1 MASTNKTPNF
11 NLPQFLGTDKA
22 SWLGDINPAMFTIDS
37 QMQLNKTNANQ
48 AISSASNA
56 VTVANGASS
65 TANSALDKANGASS
79 TANSALAKVNGESL
93 TVLHSFT
100 KDASNVS
107 GTPVVSVSSN
117 PNKTL
122 LNLYGGMLLEAKNH
136 TEYPKLGNITGI
148 NPSQTRTLYNI
159 GTLYIQYTTDNKRT
173 IPVSAELRTNGD
185 LYLIFHGNLTNTF
198 APSAFDFNAMLNTVS
213 WF

>member
-22 SWLGDINPAMFTIDS
+22 SWLGDINPAMVTIDS

-65 TANSALDKANGASS
+65 TANSALAKA
-79 TANSALAKVNGESL
+79 NGESL

-122 LNLYGGMLLEAKNH
+122 LNLYGGMLLEAKNY

-148 NPSQTRTLYNI
+148 NPSQTRTLYNL
-159 GTLYIQYTTDNKRT
+159 GTLYIQYANDNRRT
-173 IPVSAELRTNGD
+173 IPASVELRTNGD
-185 LYLIFHGNLTNTF
+185 LYLIFQGNLTPAF
-198 APSAFDFNAMLNTVS
+198 APPSFDFNAMINTVS

>member
-22 SWLGDINPAMFTIDS
+22 SWLGDINPAMVTIDS

-65 TANSALDKANGASS
+65 TAS
-79 TANSALAKVNGESL
+79 SALAKANGESL

-122 LNLYGGMLLEAKNH
+122 LNLYGGMLLEAKNY

-159 GTLYIQYTTDNKRT
+159 GTLYIQYANDNRRT
-173 IPVSAELRTNGD
+173 IPVSVELRTNGD
-185 LYLIFHGNLTNTF
+185 LYLIFQGNLTSTF
-198 APSAFDFNAMLNTVS
+198 APSTFDFNAMLNTVS

>member
-22 SWLGDINPAMFTIDS
+22 SWLGDINPAMAAIDS

-65 TANSALDKANGASS
+65 TAS
-79 TANSALAKVNGESL
+79 SALAKANGESL

-122 LNLYGGMLLEAKNH
+122 LNLYGGMLLEAKNY

-148 NPSQTRTLYNI
+148 NPSQTRTLYNL
-159 GTLYIQYTTDNKRT
+159 GTLYIQYANDNRRT
-173 IPVSAELRTNGD
+173 IPVSVELRTNGD
-185 LYLIFHGNLTNTF
+185 LYLIFQGNLTSTF
-198 APSAFDFNAMLNTVS
+198 ALPSFDFNAMLNTVS

>member
-22 SWLGDINPAMFTIDS
+22 SWLGDINPAMVTIDS

-56 VTVANGASS
+56 VIVANGASS
-65 TANSALDKANGASS
+65 TAS
-79 TANSALAKVNGESL
+79 SALAKVNGESL

-100 KDASNVS
+100 KDESNVS
-107 GTPVVSVSSN
+107 GTPFVSVSSN

-122 LNLYGGMLLEAKNH
+122 LNLYGGMLLEAKNY
-136 TEYPKLGNITGI
+136 TECPKLGNITGI

-159 GTLYIQYTTDNKRT
+159 GTLYIQYTNENRRT
-173 IPVSAELRTNGD
+173 IPVSVELRTNGD
-185 LYLIFHGNLTNTF
+185 LYLIFQGNLTPNFTL
-198 APSAFDFNAMLNTVS
+198 PSFDFNAMLNTVS